1 MIADEE
7 YIETELTSKLNMS
20 VEYFNGVLYEQIPL
34 IVQTMYS
41 CIYMKSKVIVCA
53 TGDYIQPSIG
63 FVQDLNQIAVPD
75 TGAVAAVSLNS
86 DIRMITYFQMQE
98 GLSIY
103 KFSGQ
108 FESVVK
114 EQDLLF
120 VIPSNSSNPEL
131 LSSLE
136 NLIKAAKDQ
145 NIMIIML
152 SCNQNDGQLTKYLS
166 EDNDIYLQIGD
177 GSDYVSS
184 IQILITLQSILSN
197 FKEFKNNN

>member
-7 YIETELTSKLNMS
+7 YVETELTSKLNMS

-34 IVQTMYS
+34 IVQTLYS

-98 GLSIY
+98 GLSTY